1 MFSVTTWIA
10 ILNVTGHAGCCQE

>member
-1 MFSVTTWIA
+1 MFSDTTWIA